1 MDPTND
7 FSALLDELA
16 QLQTGN
22 EDMAKAMKAEDAEDD
37 EKIAAAAD
45 TLKGRLASEEA
56 GSAAKRK
63 VFSTFIEMAQNV
75 LHYAAAHA
83 EPGQPQPPAS
93 GAIAVGRDASEGDA
107 GHYWLVCSN
116 PVHVEHIARLT
127 EKLSALR
134 AMSLAE
140 IKESYRTQLRNSEH
154 ADNDALS
161 KGAGL
166 GLLTIA
172 RDASAPL
179 EYSFASTPDP
189 QARTAL
195 FHVKARI

>member
-1 MDPTND
+1 MTPQD
-7 FSALLDELA
+7 FERFQHNSQDCGVLLYYAGEF
-16 QLQTGN
+16 TP
-22 EDMAKAMKAEDAEDD
+22 AM
-37 EKIAAAAD
+37 IAAAAD
-45 TLKGRLASEEA
+45 SLKGRLASEEA

-75 LHYAAAHA
+75 LHYAAANA
-83 EPGQPQPPAS
+83 EPGLPQPPAS
-93 GAIAVGRDASEGDA
+93 GAIAVGRDANEGDA

-127 EKLSALR
+127 EKLNALQS
-134 AMSLAE
+134 MSLAE
-140 IKESYRTQLRNSEH
+140 IKESYRAQLRNAEH
-154 ADNDALS
+154 SDTDAIS

-179 EYSFASTPDP
+179 EYSFASTADP
-189 QARTAL
+189 RSRTAQ
-195 FHVKARI
+195 FYVKARV